1 MTNKD
6 NSERIERYLREQMSP
21 EESQAFL
28 NDLRNDKEL
37 REEAQMM
44 ALLIKEIKEEQDR
57 QDEAVAQ
64 EIAARIQPAACAAQ
78 RQPAKRQPAKRRAKT
93 VRLVRW
99 MVSAAAIFAIIFGAN
114 LWYSSY
120 KMDKVFD
127 AYYKPYDAT
136 KARGG
141 DDKAIKLELAELYN
155 KVGTESDV
163 APVITRLQTIY
174 DGILAK
180 SGEYADYRYDE
191 NDIAWYLALAYIK
204 DHQKDMAKELLKR
217 LAEQGVAEASEL
229 LKEL

>member
-57 QDEAVAQ
+57 QDEAVRQ
-64 EIAARIQPAACAAQ
+64 KIAA
-78 RQPAKRQPAKRRAKT
+78 AKRRAKT

-99 MVSAAAIFAIIFGAN
+99 IVSAAAIFAIIFGAN

-174 DGILAK
+174 DGIQAK

-204 DHQKDMAKELLKR
+204 DHQKDKAKELLKR

>member
-6 NSERIERYLREQMSP
+6 NSERIEKYLREQMSP

-64 EIAARIQPAACAAQ
+64 EIAA
-78 RQPAKRQPAKRRAKT
+78 AKRRAKT

-99 MVSAAAIFAIIFGAN
+99 IVSAAAIFAIIFGAN
-114 LWYSSY
+114 LWYNSY

-163 APVITRLQTIY
+163 APVIIRLQTIY
-174 DGILAK
+174 DGILAN
-180 SGEYADYRYDE
+180 SDEYADYRYDE

-204 DHQKDMAKELLKR
+204 DHQKDKAKELLKR